1 MEQEEGDK
9 EEEEHKRKE
18 VGENEQWPI
27 QVIMPNLVKAICVM
41 LWIDLIWPLPVT
53 SWSPPLRGLRY
64 FSKKQRWSIL

>member
-41 LWIDLIWPLPVT
+41 L
-53 SWSPPLRGLRY
+53 
-64 FSKKQRWSIL
+64 

>member
-9 EEEEHKRKE
+9 EEEELKRKE

-41 LWIDLIWPLPVT
+41 L
-53 SWSPPLRGLRY
+53 
-64 FSKKQRWSIL
+64 